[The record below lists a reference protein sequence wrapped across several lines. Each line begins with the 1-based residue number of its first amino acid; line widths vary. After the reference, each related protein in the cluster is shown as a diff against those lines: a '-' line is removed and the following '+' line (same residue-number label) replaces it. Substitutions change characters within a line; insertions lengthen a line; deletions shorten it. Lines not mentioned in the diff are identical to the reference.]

1 MFSGLGDVSNLF
13 AAAAAAANLTSAPA
27 PTTTSSS
34 IPTSELSA
42 AALDQ
47 LGLSGADTST
57 ATVET
62 AAAGIAAVH
71 NELEAIPISDK
82 AAYAYAQQ
90 TKPELVGDEE
100 IFKFLL
106 AENFNAKVRVWG
118 YHRLLFTPHLRF

>member
-27 PTTTSSS
+27 PTTTSS

-47 LGLSGADTST
+47 LGLSGADAST

-71 NELEAIPISDK
+71 NELEAIPINDK
-82 AAYAYAQQ
+82 AAYAYARQ

-118 YHRLLFTPHLRF
+118 HHRLLFTPHLRF